1 MVRFWQRV
9 SESIINAKIEKHN
22 LRLIQDHGT
31 EIYHKC
37 YVCGRDWTEPV
48 FKDGMTF
55 DEYINS
61 PASKTLGTRIVT
73 M

>member
-1 MVRFWQRV
+1 M
-9 SESIINAKIEKHN
+9 
-22 LRLIQDHGT
+22 T
-31 EIYHKC
+31 T
-37 YVCGRDWTEPV
+37 YVCDVCGADFEEPV

-61 PASKTLGTRIVT
+61 PASKTLWTRIVT